1 LRKSDAQWWVLKEEV
16 RLPSEEEIRTLV
28 SPEQCCA
35 YYSMLAAEYRLKEAG
50 YGEKN
55 LFASEDDDVDN
66 MKIDDEVKN
75 APWHTTRSY
84 LDANKGK
91 CLLQING
98 VADPTGRGEGF
109 SYVRQP
115 FKNKQDEGD
124 EMTSGGGGGSSA
136 TSSSKAVF
144 KKIFFLLKY

>member
-1 LRKSDAQWWVLKEEV
+1 MLREDV
-16 RLPSEEEIRTLV
+16 RMPSEEEIRQLI

-50 YGEKN
+50 YGERN
-55 LFASEDDDVDN
+55 LFASDDDADN
-66 MKIDDEVKN
+66 ADSQATKIDDEVKN

-91 CLLQING
+91 CLLQVSGG

-109 SYVRQP
+109 SYVRLS
-115 FKNKQDEGD
+115 FKNEEPSVSTLDER
-124 EMTSGGGGGSSA
+124 
-136 TSSSKAVF
+136 K
-144 KKIFFLLKY
+144 